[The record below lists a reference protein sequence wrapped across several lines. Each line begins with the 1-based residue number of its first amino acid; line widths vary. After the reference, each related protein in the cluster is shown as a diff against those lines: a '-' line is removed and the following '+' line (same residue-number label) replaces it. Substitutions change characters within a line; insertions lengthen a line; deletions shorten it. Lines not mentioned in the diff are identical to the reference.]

1 MPRAERPVTFMSKTA
16 SANGPDTTPILRGPP
31 LTKVAS
37 HLQTLYG
44 NAPLPHPTPLLE
56 RQRRSRTTRPHE
68 CPVRE
73 EGVVVSVIDPTD
85 EAVWGCEAHAA
96 QALDA
101 IADTRINQVCDWD
114 AARRLRS
121 LRWNHRDKSE
131 R

>member
-1 MPRAERPVTFMSKTA
+1 
-16 SANGPDTTPILRGPP
+16 
-31 LTKVAS
+31 
-37 HLQTLYG
+37 
-44 NAPLPHPTPLLE
+44 
-56 RQRRSRTTRPHE
+56 
-68 CPVRE
+68 VRE
-73 EGVVVSVIDPTD
+73 EGAVVSVIDPTD

-121 LRWNHRDKSE
+121 LRWSHKDKTE